1 MLVGS
6 APNFPDGA
14 VDPIFDLGQLAK
26 KHRIGLHVDC
36 CLGSFLMPF
45 LKRTDRN
52 LPNFDFTVDGVT
64 AISCDIHK
72 YGKSS
77 CNPPY
82 DRGLISTVVMGYFQ
96 DFALRVSCLRAMRIL
111 G

>member
-14 VDPIFDLGQLAK
+14 IDPIFDLGQLAK
-26 KHRIGLHVDC
+26 NHKIGLHVDC

-45 LKRTDRN
+45 LKRTDRS

-64 AISCDIHK
+64 AISCDTHK
-72 YGKSS
+72 YGESS
-77 CNPPY
+77 I
-82 DRGLISTVVMGYFQ
+82 GTL
-96 DFALRVSCLRAMRIL
+96 
-111 G
+111 

>member
-14 VDPIFDLGQLAK
+14 VDPITDLAGLAK
-26 KHRIGLHVDC
+26 KYKIGLHVDC

-45 LKRTDRN
+45 LKRTDPS
-52 LPNFDFTVDGVT
+52 LPNFDFSVDGVT

-72 YGKSS
+72 YGQFKELTLVL
-77 CNPPY
+77 P
-82 DRGLISTVVMGYFQ
+82 GILILQFSKLSRF
-96 DFALRVSCLRAMRIL
+96 LS
-111 G
+111 

>member
-26 KHRIGLHVDC
+26 KYKIGLHVDC

-45 LKRTDRN
+45 LQRQDRN
-52 LPNFDFTVDGVT
+52 LPNFDFSVDGVT

-72 YGKSS
+72 YGVWYLTNVITGNSS
-77 CNPPY
+77 MLTQTSYCYPC
-82 DRGLISTVVMGYFQ
+82 RFLSEG
-96 DFALRVSCLRAMRIL
+96 
-111 G
+111 

>member
-1 MLVGS
+1 MRTSDAARTALIEIVALYSNPNTIMLVGS

-26 KHRIGLHVDC
+26 KYKIGLHVDC

-52 LPNFDFTVDGVT
+52 LPNFDFSVDGVT

-72 YGKSS
+72 YG
-77 CNPPY
+77 
-82 DRGLISTVVMGYFQ
+82 
-96 DFALRVSCLRAMRIL
+96 
-111 G
+111 